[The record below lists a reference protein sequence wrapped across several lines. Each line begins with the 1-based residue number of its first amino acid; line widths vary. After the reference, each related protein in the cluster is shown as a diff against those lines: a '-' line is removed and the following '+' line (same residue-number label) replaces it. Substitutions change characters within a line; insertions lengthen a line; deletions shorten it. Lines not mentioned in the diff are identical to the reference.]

1 LAVCSEWG
9 SWLNAEHTKMEYIGG
24 ERCWNGP
31 DRKTIVELTCS
42 DTNTVLSVQVTIPF
56 VMPWS
61 AQSLSHLFAA

>member
-1 LAVCSEWG
+1 
-9 SWLNAEHTKMEYIGG
+9 MEYIGG

-61 AQSLSHLFAA
+61 AQSSTLSHLFAA